1 VADWLGVSVVL
12 AFTPVARY
20 SDPVTP
26 TLEMMTLALP
36 LFVSVTLAEP
46 VELTSTVPK
55 LKLLGLTSSNWLAVV
70 AVPLRGI
77 VMGELGALLD
87 TEIEP
92 VSVPA
97 AVGLNVAVKVALPP
111 AAIVDEGDIL
121 EALKPVP
128 VADIA
133 DTVTLEVPVFFRVIV
148 CELVLP
154 VATLPNA
161 TLVGVADSAPCA
173 PVPVKLTA
181 TLGSEASLV
190 TVILPLELAVEVG
203 LNCAVNDVLCPAL
216 SVSGV
221 DNPV

>member
-1 VADWLGVSVVL
+1 MNVTFSVAVWLGVSVVL
-12 AFTPVARY
+12 AFTPVAPY

-26 TLEMMTLALP
+26 TVEMITFALP
-36 LFVSVTLAEP
+36 LFLSVTLAEP

-55 LKLLGLTSSNWLAVV
+55 LMLLGLTSSSWLAVV
-70 AVPLRGI
+70 AVPVSGI
-77 VMGELGALLD
+77 VMGEPGALLD
-87 TEIEP
+87 TDIEP

-111 AAIVDEGDIL
+111 AAIVDDGDIL

-154 VATLPNA
+154 VSTLPNA

-181 TLGSEASLV
+181 TVGSEASLV

-203 LNCAVNDVLCPAL
+203 LNCAVNDVL
-216 SVSGV
+216 
-221 DNPV
+221 